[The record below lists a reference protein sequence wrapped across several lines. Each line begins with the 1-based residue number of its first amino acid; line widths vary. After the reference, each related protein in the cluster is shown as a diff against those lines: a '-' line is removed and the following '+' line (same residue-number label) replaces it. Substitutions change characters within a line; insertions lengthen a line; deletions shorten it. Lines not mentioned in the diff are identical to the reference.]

1 MKCSLLQ
8 METKILL
15 FAFEKCLEGKCSTM
29 MAFDKTES
37 AVFMKLCR
45 HIKSIEFNVL
55 NNLCVINL
63 VFLSKGENNQIYV

>member
-1 MKCSLLQ
+1 
-8 METKILL
+8 
-15 FAFEKCLEGKCSTM
+15 M

-45 HIKSIEFNVL
+45 HIKSIEFKIL

>member
-1 MKCSLLQ
+1 
-8 METKILL
+8 
-15 FAFEKCLEGKCSTM
+15 M
-29 MAFDKTES
+29 MAFNITKS